1 MLSLIGLA
9 HCGRAPN
16 LGGGTD
22 AMTDTAWLT
31 PQQQSAW
38 RAFLR
43 GGRRLMEALDRDLAP
58 YGLGLAEYEI
68 LSMLSEVP
76 GQRLRMSELAD
87 IVVQSRSRLTHTA
100 TRLERR
106 GWVTRA
112 PFPGDGRG
120 VLLSLTPEGLATVQR
135 VAPAH
140 VASVRRV
147 LIDLLPAEQLAALGV
162 SMRIVHDSLCPRGVP
177 PLDEPSLS

>member
-1 MLSLIGLA
+1 L
-9 HCGRAPN
+9 
-16 LGGGTD
+16 
-22 AMTDTAWLT
+22 
-31 PQQQSAW
+31 
-38 RAFLR
+38 
-43 GGRRLMEALDRDLAP
+43 EALDRDLAP

-76 GQRLRMSELAD
+76 DQRLRMSELAD

-100 TRLERR
+100 TRLEHR

-112 PFPGDGRG
+112 PYPGDGRG

-135 VAPAH
+135 VAPVH

-147 LIDLLPAEQLAALGV
+147 LIDLLSADQLECLGS
-162 SMRIVHDSLCPRGVP
+162 SMRLVHDHLCPPAVP
-177 PLDEPSLS
+177 PLRDHPDAPAS